1 MSCID
6 KLTCLSISQ
15 LLIIIFLTVTST
27 VDRPACRLH
36 FSPFFFSFFFFP
48 FFLYFFFF
56 SLYSMHRNDT
66 GHASLYGLD
75 GKPRFVLTRL
85 PSLPLPPTNY
95 MKNWEIEVTYASHNL
110 SWACRMTNPARSESQ
125 RFTHVILDT
134 VMGENG
140 EFYRRSLAIS
150 CAVTQSS
157 PPLWGQQ
164 YDNYVN
170 QQDRSFQYE
179 DQRTSW
185 SCS

>member
-1 MSCID
+1 MIQRCLFDLFWSVMSCID

-27 VDRPACRLH
+27 VDRPACCLH
-36 FSPFFFSFFFFP
+36 FSP
-48 FFLYFFFF
+48 FFF

-66 GHASLYGLD
+66 GLYVLD
-75 GKPRFVLTRL
+75 GKPRFVLTTL

-140 EFYRRSLAIS
+140 EFYRGSLAMS
-150 CAVTQSS
+150 CAVRQSS

-170 QQDRSFQYE
+170 QQDRSFQYD
-179 DQRTSW
+179 DQRTS
-185 SCS
+185 